1 MALNFEHLDEHTCP
15 ACDTPEPKLFG
26 VLGATVHLRCRA
38 CGLDFSKSAAEFFYD
53 EEDAEA

>member
-38 CGLDFSKSAAEFFYD
+38 CGLD
-53 EEDAEA
+53 